1 MSSRKS
7 SRPRCP
13 VCGLH
18 LEGCLCPSLPVLEL
32 STRFVVVQHNRE
44 RHKPTSTG
52 RAAAAIL
59 RAPVLF
65 YGAQNEVMETAPLE
79 AAELDYAVLFP
90 AEDAVVADP
99 DALRPAPGRQRCV
112 VILDGTWHQCSRMV
126 RRAPRVA
133 AFPKVSLPPGAPSRW
148 GVRHAPRPEAL
159 CTLEAATRLVEIL
172 HGPAV
177 AAPVERFFLELTR
190 RMHAQRGSSPPGE
203 EDDEDELSA

>member
-7 SRPRCP
+7 SRPRCN

-18 LEGCLCPSLPVLEL
+18 LEGCLCGSLPVLEL
-32 STRFVVVQHNRE
+32 PTRFVVVQHNRE

-65 YGAQNEVMETAPLE
+65 YGAQHEAMETAPLARE
-79 AAELDYAVLFP
+79 DLDYAVLFP
-90 AEDAVVADP
+90 AEDAVVATP
-99 DALRPAPGRQRCV
+99 EALKPAAGRERCV

-126 RRAPRVA
+126 RRAPRVPE
-133 AFPKVSLPPGAPSRW
+133 FLKVSLPPGPPSRW

-159 CTLEAATRLVEIL
+159 CTLEAATRLVEVL
-172 HGPAV
+172 HGPEV
-177 AAPVERFFLELTR
+177 AAPMERFFLELTR

-203 EDDEDELSA
+203 DEDDDLSE